1 MRISDWSSDVCSAD
15 LDLTLP
21 PLDRDR
27 SIWTDPAAY
36 GPCQDLA
43 DAARGAGVEAIVYE
57 SVRDPERRR
66 NLAVLRPEALGRGR
80 QVTAQQTWWIHMTP
94 KSSPASASSRRRAC
108 HIAGRISKTRRSPAD
123 SRLQPAPIGTPLHLH
138 PLPPR
143 DPETRRKGKSGTG

>member
-1 MRISDWSSDVCSAD
+1 MKGRPTNTPHTAFRTEVEALAI
-15 LDLTLP
+15 DLTLP

-80 QVTAQQTWWIHMTP
+80 PVTAQQTWWIHMTAAIVTCVCEFP
-94 KSSPASASSRRRAC
+94 PPGPSYRREDFANP
-108 HIAGRISKTRRSPAD
+108 HGRTAWR
-123 SRLQPAPIGTPLHLH
+123 
-138 PLPPR
+138 
-143 DPETRRKGKSGTG
+143 GK

>member
-80 QVTAQQTWWIHMTP
+80 QVTAPQTWWIHLTAEIVTCVCEFP
-94 KSSPASASSRRRAC
+94 PQGLSYRRADFAEPQLSRC
-108 HIAGRISKTRRSPAD
+108 LSSEERRVGQECVTTGRYRCSTD
-123 SRLQPAPIGTPLHLH
+123 Q
-138 PLPPR
+138 
-143 DPETRRKGKSGTG
+143 